1 MPLVQGAPYLRSR
14 VSQWS
19 FSFHKGT
26 YPLRVQYM
34 YINLSFRVILN
45 KGNPPSII
53 GQRLQGTTSQNGT
66 SLSLIKG
73 AYPLRAHTYLSFT
86 GISCIRGHL
95 SQQYL
100 SFQATLNMRGDSVMS
115 DSPDLGLWGITM
127 QLPLYQGLT
136 FIRGHFSFHMGVD
149 HLRLYLCHSLVLYRK
164 LCFMI
169 RGDPQKWLLHLYILC
184 FHCHALRNK
193 KANRRV
199 VTKISS
205 FWVNTI
211 SRQGVKQLGI
221 SFGSIFLLFSNKY
234 IYMIY
239 QLQILQ

>member
-1 MPLVQGAPYLRSR
+1 
-14 VSQWS
+14 
-19 FSFHKGT
+19 
-26 YPLRVQYM
+26 M
-34 YINLSFRVILN
+34 YINLFFRVILN
-45 KGNPPSII
+45 KLNPPSIMENP
-53 GQRLQGTTSQNGT
+53 LQGTTYQNGT

-73 AYPLRAHTYLSFT
+73 AYPLRVHTYRYLSFT

-95 SQQYL
+95 PQQYF
-100 SFQATLNMRGDSVMS
+100 SFQATLNIRGDSRMS

-211 SRQGVKQLGI
+211 SRRGVKQLGI
-221 SFGSIFLLFSNKY
+221 SFGSIFLLFSDKY